1 MKILFVGDIVG
12 ACGRGIFFDSLPS
25 LKREHALDMVIVNG
39 ENAAHGKGI
48 TLNISE
54 ELFEAGVDVIT
65 MGNHV
70 WNNKDIFQIISYVC
84 FALAGSMLFLAVILF
99 FRFRVRYLI
108 EKLSGKNEV
117 RQVREIRSNI
127 GKASKKVAYEIFQS
141 GKKSEKELET
151 EPGTELL
158 NDENTVILQPPAKNN
173 EPEIV
178 LLQDDMEIHTKER
191 I

>member
-1 MKILFVGDIVG
+1 M
-12 ACGRGIFFDSLPS
+12 
-25 LKREHALDMVIVNG
+25 
-39 ENAAHGKGI
+39 
-48 TLNISE
+48 
-54 ELFEAGVDVIT
+54 
-65 MGNHV
+65 
-70 WNNKDIFQIISYVC
+70 NNKDIFQIISYVC

-151 EPGTELL
+151 ELETEPGTELL

-173 EPEIV
+173 ELEIV

>member
-1 MKILFVGDIVG
+1 M
-12 ACGRGIFFDSLPS
+12 
-25 LKREHALDMVIVNG
+25 
-39 ENAAHGKGI
+39 
-48 TLNISE
+48 
-54 ELFEAGVDVIT
+54 
-65 MGNHV
+65 
-70 WNNKDIFQIISYVC
+70 NNKDIFQIISYVC

-141 GKKSEKELET
+141 EKKSEKELE
-151 EPGTELL
+151 TELL

>member
-1 MKILFVGDIVG
+1 M
-12 ACGRGIFFDSLPS
+12 
-25 LKREHALDMVIVNG
+25 
-39 ENAAHGKGI
+39 
-48 TLNISE
+48 
-54 ELFEAGVDVIT
+54 
-65 MGNHV
+65 
-70 WNNKDIFQIISYVC
+70 NNKDIFQIISYVC

-108 EKLSGKNEV
+108 EKLSGQNEV

-151 EPGTELL
+151 EPETELL

-173 EPEIV
+173 EPAIV

>member
-1 MKILFVGDIVG
+1 M
-12 ACGRGIFFDSLPS
+12 
-25 LKREHALDMVIVNG
+25 
-39 ENAAHGKGI
+39 
-48 TLNISE
+48 
-54 ELFEAGVDVIT
+54 
-65 MGNHV
+65 
-70 WNNKDIFQIISYVC
+70 NNKDIFQIISYVC

-151 EPGTELL
+151 ETELL
-158 NDENTVILQPPAKNN
+158 NGENTVILQPPAKNN

>member
-1 MKILFVGDIVG
+1 M
-12 ACGRGIFFDSLPS
+12 
-25 LKREHALDMVIVNG
+25 
-39 ENAAHGKGI
+39 
-48 TLNISE
+48 
-54 ELFEAGVDVIT
+54 
-65 MGNHV
+65 
-70 WNNKDIFQIISYVC
+70 NNKDIFQIISYVC

-141 GKKSEKELET
+141 EKELET
-151 EPGTELL
+151 EPETELL

>member
-1 MKILFVGDIVG
+1 M
-12 ACGRGIFFDSLPS
+12 
-25 LKREHALDMVIVNG
+25 
-39 ENAAHGKGI
+39 
-48 TLNISE
+48 
-54 ELFEAGVDVIT
+54 
-65 MGNHV
+65 
-70 WNNKDIFQIISYVC
+70 NNKDIFQIISYVC
-84 FALAGSMLFLAVILF
+84 FVLAGSMLFLAVILF

-151 EPGTELL
+151 ETEPETELL
-158 NDENTVILQPPAKNN
+158 NDENTVILQSPAKNN